1 MDSPV
6 TPRQE
11 SFAWPA
17 LAQAELAE
25 PGVVP
30 VAVDAAWLS
39 LQRALGLRPMPL
51 REAAA
56 LGIPPARREGKPR
69 G

>member
-1 MDSPV
+1 M

-11 SFAWPA
+11 SFVWTA
-17 LAQAELAE
+17 LAQVELARRAE

-30 VAVDAAWLS
+30 IAVDAAWLS
-39 LQRALGLRPMPL
+39 LRRALGLRHMPL

-56 LGIPPARREGKPR
+56 LGIPPAQREGKPR
-69 G
+69 A